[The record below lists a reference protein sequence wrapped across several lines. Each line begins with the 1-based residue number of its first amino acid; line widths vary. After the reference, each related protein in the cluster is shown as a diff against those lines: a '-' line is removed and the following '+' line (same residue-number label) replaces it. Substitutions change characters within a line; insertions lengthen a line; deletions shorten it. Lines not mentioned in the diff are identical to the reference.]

1 MGTARETGEPVM
13 RISPLAAEKNGSPQ
27 IAVVVIG
34 EAEDAGFNTSGLA
47 GALKAARAGTAR
59 ISIVDGLAYDTD
71 EILEN
76 LDRAMPDF
84 DGLVFIGG
92 QGDRVMPALARE
104 FRDKPFAIVQGHAQA
119 KNLASY
125 DVAQEH
131 SAYLAGC
138 LAALMTKTGTVG
150 HLSGHRVRPGLKGR
164 AAFAQGVRET
174 DPAVTL
180 LTAFCGSQDDNA
192 ITRKWAD
199 AEIRAGA
206 DIIFTMLNGARQGA
220 IDACRAACAAQIGN
234 ALDWTTLSPD
244 VFIASALARID
255 LGVERAIADVVA
267 GRLPQRPVVLGLPE
281 GDYASL
287 ALRPDVPEAA
297 VERIATAQKSIRDGR
312 IVVSEAYDGAE
323 FEPETETRPC

>member
-1 MGTARETGEPVM
+1 MH
-13 RISPLAAEKNGSPQ
+13 ISPLASEKSGLPQ

-34 EAEDAGFNTSGLA
+34 EAEDAGFNASGLA
-47 GALKAARAGTAR
+47 GARQAARAGKGR
-59 ISIVDGLAYDTD
+59 ISIVHGLAYDTA
-71 EILEN
+71 EILES
-76 LDRAMPDF
+76 LGRIMPDF

-92 QGDRVMPALARE
+92 QGDRVMPVLALDWPE
-104 FRDKPFAIVQGHAQA
+104 KPFAIVQGHAHA
-119 KNLASY
+119 ENLASY

-164 AAFAQGVRET
+164 AAFVQGVTET
-174 DPAVTL
+174 DPAVHV

-199 AEIRAGA
+199 AEIAAGA

-220 IDACRAACAAQIGN
+220 IDACRAAGTLQIGN
-234 ALDWTTLSPD
+234 ALDWTALAPD

-255 LGVERAIADVVA
+255 FGVERAIADVAA
-267 GRLPQRPVVLGLPE
+267 GKLPREPVLLGLPE

-287 ALRPDVPEAA
+287 TLGAGVPQLVAEWVAA
-297 VERIATAQKSIRDGR
+297 AAGAIRDGSI
-312 IVVSEAYDGAE
+312 IVRETYDGAE
-323 FEPETETRPC
+323 FELETETGQC